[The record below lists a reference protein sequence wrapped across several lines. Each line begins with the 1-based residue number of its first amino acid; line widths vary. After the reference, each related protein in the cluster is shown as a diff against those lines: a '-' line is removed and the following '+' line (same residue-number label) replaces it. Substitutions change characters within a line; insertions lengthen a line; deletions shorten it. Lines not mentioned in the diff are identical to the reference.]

1 MLHLFFR
8 PLRPGRRVVS
18 LFPIIYLLKF
28 SKAEPLEAEADT
40 PMEVDNA
47 ATSVGVSM
55 DTVKV
60 S

>member
-1 MLHLFFR
+1 
-8 PLRPGRRVVS
+8 
-18 LFPIIYLLKF
+18 LLKF